1 MVPEVDLSII
11 IVCYKSDEFIQECI
25 DSILTYSD
33 IDGDKLEI
41 IVVDNSPVDYSARSF
56 ANLRKTCRLK
66 NLRLI
71 HNSHN
76 GGYGQGN
83 NIGIRAST
91 GKYLC
96 IMNPDVHLVEPIY
109 SRVLKRF
116 NNNADVAMIGGRQLG
131 GMNLS
136 FYLKPEYEFRLITRF
151 LTLFVNKL
159 HIYHNR
165 SMFLSGAFLFID
177 RAKFEEIGFFDQN
190 IFLYY
195 EEPDVTRR
203 FAMRNYQCYYD
214 KTIPYRHLIDG
225 RTGMSE
231 GSMEIWLQSA
241 KYYFRKF
248 DLNLRAYLRQWII
261 FYKVIKFVY
270 KVSGRKEQERDV
282 ERIIA
287 QFTKYL
293 H

>member
-1 MVPEVDLSII
+1 MGPGLDLSVI
-11 IVCYKSDEFIQECI
+11 IVCYKSDEFIQGCI

-33 IDGDKLEI
+33 LDPEKLEI
-41 IVVDNSPVDYSARSF
+41 IVVDNSPKDYAEQSF
-56 ANLRKTCRLK
+56 ANLRKTFGLK

-83 NIGIRAST
+83 NIGIRASN

-96 IMNPDVHLVEPIY
+96 IMNPDVNLVEPIY

-116 NNNADVAMIGGRQLG
+116 AENADLAMFGGRQLG

-151 LTLFVNKL
+151 LTLFLNKL
-159 HIYHNR
+159 HCYHNR
-165 SMFLSGAFLFID
+165 YMYLSGAFLFID
-177 RAKFEEIGFFDQN
+177 RAKFEEIGFFDEN

-195 EEPDVTRR
+195 EEPDITRR
-203 FAMRNYQCYYD
+203 FAARNYQSCFD
-214 KTIPYRHLIDG
+214 KSMPYRHLIEG

-231 GSMEIWLQSA
+231 GGLDIWLQSA
-241 KYYFRKF
+241 KYYFHKF
-248 DLNLRAYLRQWII
+248 NLNLRAYLRQWII
-261 FYKVIKFVY
+261 FYMVIKFVY
-270 KVSGRKEQERDV
+270 KVSRRKEQERDAG
-282 ERIIA
+282 RIID

-293 H
+293 R